1 MFTVENSEKRN
12 PIKYEKFFQ
21 KLSISILLSD
31 KMAKYK
37 IIDIYNTRVVCKCL
51 LKLHEK
57 DWSTIQVYNNVS
69 SLPFICGS
77 NDNGSTVVVVSIS
90 ASITVVISSSIKEF
104 IKIRNESDSSKFAL
118 SPEFNIF

>member
-37 IIDIYNTRVVCKCL
+37 IINIYNTRVVCKCL

-90 ASITVVISSSIKEF
+90 VSITVVISSSIKEF
-104 IKIRNESDSSKFAL
+104 IKIRNESDSSKLAL
-118 SPEFNIF
+118 SPKFNIF

>member
-1 MFTVENSEKRN
+1 
-12 PIKYEKFFQ
+12 
-21 KLSISILLSD
+21 
-31 KMAKYK
+31 MAKYK
-37 IIDIYNTRVVCKCL
+37 KINIYNTRVVCKCP
-51 LKLHEK
+51 LKLHKK
-57 DWSTIQVYNNVS
+57 DLSTIKVYNNVS

-77 NDNGSTVVVVSIS
+77 NDKGSTVVVVSIS

>member
-31 KMAKYK
+31 KMTKYK
-37 IIDIYNTRVVCKCL
+37 IINIYNTRVVCKCL

-57 DWSTIQVYNNVS
+57 DFIQVYNNVS

-90 ASITVVISSSIKEF
+90 VSITVVISSSIKEF
-104 IKIRNESDSSKFAL
+104 IKIRNESDSSKLAL
-118 SPEFNIF
+118 SPKFNIF